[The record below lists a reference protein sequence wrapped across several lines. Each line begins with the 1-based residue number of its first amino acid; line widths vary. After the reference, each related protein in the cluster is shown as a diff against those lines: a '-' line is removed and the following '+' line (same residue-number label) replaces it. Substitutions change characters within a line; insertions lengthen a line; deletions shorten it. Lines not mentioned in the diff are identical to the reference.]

1 MAENIIKNPARNS
14 STEDTAEHS
23 SYVPQYRIL
32 GISPEVVNLQDK
44 KTEDISEK
52 NRIPNVGNDMEHS
65 WTQSPQE
72 NIISEPLTKNKE
84 KYILLA
90 GEELILVGSL
100 QTIEEEVRKIF
111 YKEHSIEKYNNL
123 DINDLVV
130 LKKMK
135 IKIGVFVE

>member
-1 MAENIIKNPARNS
+1 
-14 STEDTAEHS
+14 
-23 SYVPQYRIL
+23 
-32 GISPEVVNLQDK
+32 
-44 KTEDISEK
+44 
-52 NRIPNVGNDMEHS
+52 MEHS